1 MSSRTLSS
9 RGLRL
14 LVWVSLAAVLA
25 FSLAAQQD
33 AETADPSPW
42 EHMLAGKRQVRDFL
56 AAEARRVTDRAAGEI
71 ASKEAWERL
80 RRQRRQEML
89 DMLGL
94 EPLPQRTPLNVQIT
108 GRIDQPEYTIEK
120 IAFESLPKVY
130 VTANLYIP
138 KKREGPLPTVIY
150 VCGHAYSPAG
160 SKTVY
165 QRHPITLARHGYVAM
180 ILDPIQ
186 IAETF
191 GLHHGVYNNEMY
203 DWYTR
208 GYTPAGVEVWNAM
221 RAMDYLE
228 TRPEVDKG
236 RFGITGRS
244 GGAAMS
250 WFTAA
255 VDERIKVVAPVMGI
269 STYAA
274 NVADD
279 TQRRHCDC
287 MFVINT
293 YLHDMLHQG
302 ALIAP
307 RPLYMMH
314 GRQDLLFPV
323 EGYKEFE
330 RRVGELYASYGV
342 RGDFKSLEVDTGHQ
356 DSDLLRSEAVK
367 WFDKYLKKV
376 PEREIDVAYTDLPQE
391 QLAVFGGQPPAD
403 AQNYRVH
410 EFFTAGPDMRS
421 FATLAAWQQRREQL
435 LETLRQKVLRPY
447 QQARPLPQVRLPG
460 SAAPEGFE
468 RLEFDSEQGISLEAL
483 YRKPQDGGGPA
494 LLYIASDGED
504 WGAIR
509 DVVRQVIGSRTN
521 PLMVVYPRGVGEVPW
536 DKRFWKGTL
545 RNAMHLGRTVD
556 SMRLWDVAQ
565 ATRVLY
571 HRAREQ
577 SGSEQVVTVGIGSAG
592 ILGLY
597 AALEDEHIT
606 QVMLIDPPA
615 SHRDGPVLLNALRYT
630 DLPELAAL
638 LAPRRLTFFG
648 RVPEA
653 FQKTSAIY
661 SLYDKA
667 DHQSLTMSIEA
678 ALNGRH
684 DHRFASGL

>member
-1 MSSRTLSS
+1 MSSRSPRILAA
-9 RGLRL
+9 L
-14 LVWVSLAAVLA
+14 SLAAVLA
-25 FSLAAQQD
+25 LSLAAQQEPD
-33 AETADPSPW
+33 TADSAPW
-42 EHMLAGKRQVRDFL
+42 ERMLAGKQQVRDYL
-56 AAEARRVTDRAAGEI
+56 AAEARRVTDLAAREI
-71 ASKEAWERL
+71 ASREPWERL
-80 RRQRRQEML
+80 REQRRQEML

-94 EPLPQRTPLNVQIT
+94 DPLPERTPLNVQIT
-108 GRIDQPEYTIEK
+108 GKIDQPEYTIEK

-138 KKREGPLPTVIY
+138 KNREGKLPAVIY
-150 VCGHAYSPAG
+150 VCGHAYSPYG

-165 QRHPITLARHGYVAM
+165 QRHPITLAKHGYVAM

-208 GYTPAGVEVWNAM
+208 GYTPAGVEVWNAI

-228 TRPEVDKG
+228 TRPEVDKE

-255 VDERIKVVAPVMGI
+255 VDQRIKVAAPVMGI

-274 NVADD
+274 NVADN
-279 TQRRHCDC
+279 TQSRHCDC

-323 EGYKEFE
+323 AGYKEFE
-330 RRVGELYASYGV
+330 QRVGDLYASYGV
-342 RGDFKSLEVDTGHQ
+342 PDAFKSLEVDTGHA
-356 DSDLLRSEAVK
+356 DSDLLRSESLK
-367 WFDKYLKKV
+367 WFDKYLKKI

-391 QLAVFGGQPPAD
+391 QLAVFGGKPPAD

-410 EFFTAGPDMRS
+410 EFFTAGPDMPTYR
-421 FATLAAWQQRREQL
+421 TLEAWQQRREQL
-435 LETLRQKVLRPY
+435 LGTLRQKVLRPY
-447 QQARPLPQVRLPG
+447 QQPRPLPQVRL
-460 SAAPEGFE
+460 SARPAPDGFQ
-468 RLEFDSEQGISLEAL
+468 RLEFDSEQGIPLAAL
-483 YRKPQDGGGPA
+483 YRKSPDGGGPA
-494 LLYIASDGED
+494 LLYIASNGED
-504 WGAIR
+504 WFAIR
-509 DVVRQVIGSRTN
+509 DVVRQVAGSRTN
-521 PLMVVYPRGVGEVPW
+521 PLMIVYPRGISEVPW
-536 DKRFWKGTL
+536 DKQFWKGTL

-556 SMRLWDVAQ
+556 SMRLWDVSRAAQ
-565 ATRVLY
+565 VLY

-577 SGSEQVVTVGIGSAG
+577 SGSEEVVTVGIGSAG

-630 DLPELAAL
+630 ELPELAAL

>member
-1 MSSRTLSS
+1 
-9 RGLRL
+9 
-14 LVWVSLAAVLA
+14 
-25 FSLAAQQD
+25 
-33 AETADPSPW
+33 
-42 EHMLAGKRQVRDFL
+42 MLAGKKQVRGFL
-56 AAEARRVTDRAAGEI
+56 EAEARRVTGASAREI
-71 ASKEAWERL
+71 ASKESWEGVRE
-80 RRQRRQEML
+80 QRRQEML

-94 EPLPQRTPLNVQIT
+94 SPLPARTPLNVQIT
-108 GRIDQPEYTIEK
+108 GTIEQPEYTIEK

-138 KKREGPLPTVIY
+138 KKRDGPLPTVIY
-150 VCGHAYSPAG
+150 VCGHAYSPHG

-165 QRHPITLARHGYVAM
+165 QRHPITLAKHGYVAM
-180 ILDPIQ
+180 IIDPIQ

-191 GLHHGVYNNEMY
+191 ALHHGVYNNEMY

-228 TRPEVDKG
+228 TRPEVDKD
-236 RFGITGRS
+236 RFAITGRS

-255 VDERIKVVAPVMGI
+255 VDERVKAAAPVMGI

-279 TQRRHCDC
+279 TQSRHCDC

-293 YLHDMLHQG
+293 YMHDMLHQG

-314 GRQDLLFPV
+314 GRKDLLFPIP
-323 EGYKEFE
+323 GYKEFE
-330 RRVGELYASYGV
+330 KRVGDLYASYGV
-342 RGDFKSLEVDTGHQ
+342 PEAFKNIEVDTGHE

-367 WFDKYLKKV
+367 WFDKYLMKI
-376 PEREIDVAYTDLPQE
+376 PAREIDAAYEDLPQE
-391 QLAVFGGQPPAD
+391 QLAVFGGKPPAD

-421 FATLAAWQQRREQL
+421 YATLAAWQQRREQL
-435 LETLRQKVLRPY
+435 LTTLRQKVMRPY
-447 QQARPLPQVRLPG
+447 QQQTTPPQARAAAG
-460 SAAPEGFE
+460 SAPANSAPANSAPDGFE
-468 RLEFDSEQGISLEAL
+468 RLEFDSEQGITLEAL
-483 YRKPQDGGGPA
+483 YRKPPDGGGPA

-509 DVVRQVIGSRTN
+509 DVIRQVAASRTN
-521 PLMVVYPRGVGEVPW
+521 PLMVVYPRGVGEVGW
-536 DKRFWKGTL
+536 EKRFWKATL
-545 RNAMHLGRTVD
+545 RNSMHLGRTVD
-556 SMRLWDVAQ
+556 SMRLWDVSQ
-565 ATRVLY
+565 AAKVL
-571 HRAREQ
+571 HERAGEQ
-577 SGSEQVVTVGIGSAG
+577 SGSTEVVTVGIGTSG

-597 AALEDEHIT
+597 AALEDEHIS

-630 DLPELAAL
+630 ELPEIAAL
-638 LAPRRLTFFG
+638 LAPRRLTFYG

-653 FQKTSAIY
+653 FQKTREIF
-661 SLYDKA
+661 SLYDRPG
-667 DHQSLTMSIEA
+667 HQSLTMSIEA

-684 DHRFASGL
+684 DHGFASGL

>member
-1 MSSRTLSS
+1 M
-9 RGLRL
+9 
-14 LVWVSLAAVLA
+14 SLAAALA

-33 AETADPSPW
+33 SEMADSAPW
-42 EHMLAGKRQVRDFL
+42 EQMLASKRQMRDYL
-56 AAEARRVTDRAAGEI
+56 AAQARRVTDLANQEI
-71 ASKEAWERL
+71 ASKETWERL
-80 RRQRRQEML
+80 REERRREML

-94 EPLPQRTPLNVQIT
+94 DPLPQRTPLNVQIT
-108 GRIDQPEYTIEK
+108 GTIDQPEYTIEK

-138 KKREGPLPTVIY
+138 KKREGRLPAVIY
-150 VCGHAYSPAG
+150 VCGHAYSPQG
-160 SKTVY
+160 SKAVY
-165 QRHPITLARHGYVAM
+165 QRHPITLAKHGYVAM

-191 GLHHGVYNNEMY
+191 ALHHGVYNNEMY

-228 TRPEVDKG
+228 TRPEVDAQ

-255 VDERIKVVAPVMGI
+255 VDERIKVTAPVMGI

-274 NVADD
+274 NVAAD

-293 YLHDMLHQG
+293 YLHDMVHQG

-314 GRQDLLFPV
+314 GREDLLFPV
-323 EGYKEFE
+323 AGYKEFE
-330 RRVGELYASYGV
+330 QRVGRLYASYGAPEA
-342 RGDFKSLEVDTGHQ
+342 FKNLEVDTGHQ
-356 DSDLLRSEAVK
+356 DSDLLRSEALK
-367 WFDKYLKKV
+367 WFDKYLKKI
-376 PEREIDVAYTDLPQE
+376 PEREIDVAYTDLPPE
-391 QLAVFGGQPPAD
+391 QLAVFGGKPPAD

-410 EFFTAGPDMRS
+410 EFFTAGPDMPS
-421 FATLAAWQQRREQL
+421 YSTLAAWQQRRGQL
-435 LETLRQKVLRPY
+435 LGTLRQKVLRAY
-447 QQARPLPQVRLPG
+447 QQQKPTPPVRLSARP
-460 SAAPEGFE
+460 APDGFE
-468 RLEFDSEQGISLEAL
+468 WLEFDSEQGISLEAL
-483 YRKPQDGGGPA
+483 YRKPPDGGGAA
-494 LLYIASDGED
+494 LLYIASNGED
-504 WGAIR
+504 WAALR
-509 DVVRQVIGSRTN
+509 DVLRQVAGSRTN
-521 PLMVVYPRGVGEVPW
+521 PLMIVYPRGVGEVPW
-536 DKRFWKGTL
+536 DKMFWKGTL

-565 ATRVLY
+565 AAKVLY
-571 HRAREQ
+571 GRAREQ
-577 SGSEQVVTVGIGSAG
+577 SGSEGVVTLGIGASG

-597 AALEDEHIT
+597 AALDDEHIT
-606 QVMLIDPPA
+606 QVMLIDPPT
-615 SHRDGPVLLNALRYT
+615 SHRDGPVLLNALRFT
-630 DLPELAAL
+630 DLPEVAAL

-648 RVPEA
+648 RVPDA

-667 DHQSLTMSIEA
+667 GHQSLTMSIEA

-684 DHRFASGL
+684 DHGFASGL

>member
-1 MSSRTLSS
+1 MSLRS
-9 RGLRL
+9 LRL
-14 LVWVSLAAVLA
+14 PAVLALAAALA
-25 FSLAAQQD
+25 FSLVAQQD
-33 AETADPSPW
+33 VESDSAPW
-42 EHMLAGKRQVRDFL
+42 ERMLAGKRQVRDYMIR
-56 AAEARRVTDRAAGEI
+56 EARRITDRAAREI
-71 ASKEAWERL
+71 ASRQSWEQVSK
-80 RRQRRQEML
+80 QRRREML

-94 EPLPQRTPLNVQIT
+94 DPLPQRTPLNVQIT
-108 GRIDQPEYTIEK
+108 GKIDQPEYTIEK

-138 KKREGPLPTVIY
+138 KKRGGPLPAVIY
-150 VCGHAYSPAG
+150 VCGHALSPYG
-160 SKTVY
+160 SKAMY
-165 QRHPITLARHGYVAM
+165 QRHPVTLAKHGYVAM

-208 GYTPAGVEVWNAM
+208 GYTPAGVEVWNAI

-228 TRPEVDKG
+228 TRPEVDQQ

-244 GGAAMS
+244 GGAAMT

-255 VDERIKVVAPVMGI
+255 VDARIQVAVPVMGI

-323 EGYKEFE
+323 AGYKEFE
-330 RRVGELYASYGV
+330 QRVGDLYASYGV
-342 RGDFKSLEVDTGHQ
+342 REAFKALEVDTGHQ
-356 DSDLLRSEAVK
+356 DSDLLRTEAVK
-367 WFDKYLKKV
+367 FFDKYLKKI
-376 PEREIDVAYTDLPQE
+376 PEREIDVSYTDLPGE
-391 QLAVFGGQPPAD
+391 QLAVFGGKPPAD

-421 FATLAAWQQRREQL
+421 YATLEAWQKRREQL
-435 LETLRQKVLRPY
+435 LGTLRQKVLRPY
-447 QQARPLPQVRLPG
+447 QQARPAPQISLSERP
-460 SAAPEGFE
+460 APEGFQ
-468 RLEFDSEQGISLEAL
+468 RLEFESEPGIALEAL
-483 YRKPQDGGGPA
+483 YRKPPEGGGPA
-494 LLYIASDGED
+494 LLYIASNGED
-504 WGAIR
+504 WGAMR
-509 DVVRQVIGSRTN
+509 DVLRQVAGSAKN
-521 PLMVVYPRGVGEVPW
+521 PLMIVYPRGVGEVPW
-536 DKRFWKGTL
+536 DKQFWKGTL

-556 SMRLWDVAQ
+556 AMRLWDVSQ
-565 ATRVLY
+565 AARVLY
-571 HRAREQ
+571 QRAREQ
-577 SGSEQVVTVGIGSAG
+577 SGSEEVATLGIGSAG

-597 AALEDEHIT
+597 AALEDEHIA

-615 SHRDGPVLLNALRYT
+615 THRDGPVLLNALRYT
-630 DLPELAAL
+630 DLPEVAAL

-648 RVPEA
+648 RVPDA

-661 SLYDKA
+661 ALYDKA

-678 ALNGRH
+678 ALNGRY